1 MLERLASNWV
11 YGGFLAGLLLLALA
25 PALAPPVWPAVMFA
39 VYLQLPL
46 YMLHQLEE
54 HDRDRFRLFFN
65 QTIGKG
71 VDALSPMAVL
81 VINVPGVW
89 GVNAASLL
97 LASFVSPAL
106 GLIAVDLTLVNAV
119 FHIAAAAA
127 TRAYNPGLVTAIVF
141 FIPAGIYG
149 LREIDATGTAGW
161 PAHALG
167 LGIAVAIHVAIVI
180 YARACVRRAAASGIV
195 RHSI

>member
-1 MLERLASNWV
+1 MLERLASHWV

-25 PALAPPVWPAVMFA
+25 PALAPPVWPAAIFA
-39 VYLQLPL
+39 VYLQLPI
-46 YMLHQLEE
+46 YMLHQFEE

-71 VDALSPMAVL
+71 ADALSPMAVL

-127 TRAYNPGLVTAIVF
+127 TRAYNPGLVTAIAL
-141 FIPAGIYG
+141 FIPAGLYG
-149 LREIDATGTAGW
+149 LREVDATGTAGW

-167 LGIAVAIHVAIVI
+167 LGVAVAIHVAVVTH
-180 YARACVRRAAASGIV
+180 ARACVRRAAASGEM
-195 RHSI
+195 RQSA